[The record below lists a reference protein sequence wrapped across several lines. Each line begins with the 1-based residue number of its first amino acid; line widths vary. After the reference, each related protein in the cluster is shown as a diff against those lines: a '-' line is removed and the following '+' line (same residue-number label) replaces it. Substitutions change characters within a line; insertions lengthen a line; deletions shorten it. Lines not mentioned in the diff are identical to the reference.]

1 MKQEKHS
8 LDIQKKKKKRDTQMK
23 SATNYMN
30 SKLHIENKYASLI
43 SLIDTIYPP
52 LLCTLC
58 DTVSTSRI
66 ASNQHFKE
74 KHKKKSRY
82 LCIHPHC
89 TQSFLSRGALR
100 FHISR
105 SHLVHYS
112 KKPLPDPPCVHYNN
126 CNKSPTVINTLINNK
141 NNHYN
146 NIHTLTSTTT
156 LTKPITTTTPL
167 PQAPPQLQTKSPP
180 QPALSV
186 SSSPLT
192 QPQDTT
198 TLETITPIIT
208 TKKLSPKKEKVYTSI
223 SIDDLTPS
231 PPPSPFSLYHS
242 RKNSSKKP
250 TLSSTAEDFLN
261 SMYPPLQCP
270 SCLQVFNRKTNVI
283 KHLTEAHL
291 GQEPYRC
298 IYPKCAH
305 PRLYATRE
313 GLVYHIVRVHDVKK

>member
-1 MKQEKHS
+1 
-8 LDIQKKKKKRDTQMK
+8 
-23 SATNYMN
+23 MN
-30 SKLHIENKYASLI
+30 KNKYASLI

-74 KHKKKSRY
+74 KHKIKSRY

-126 CNKSPTVINTLINNK
+126 NNNNNNCNKSTPVIKTLINNK
-141 NNHYN
+141 NNHYNN

-156 LTKPITTTTPL
+156 LTKPIITTPQ
-167 PQAPPQLQTKSPP
+167 PQAPQPQAP
-180 QPALSV
+180 QPQSKLKPQPPLSL
-186 SSSPLT
+186 SPSPLPNT
-192 QPQDTT
+192 QDM
-198 TLETITPIIT
+198 LETTTPIIT

-223 SIDDLTPS
+223 SIDELTPS